1 LYIYIL
7 YKHIFHVCSMCMWNV
22 CTCMYILS
30 SFVQDT
36 DIHYT
41 WDSMFA
47 KCSYKKKWRI
57 QRGKVSSCV
66 WSSYSL
72 QPLFLHVN
80 MFLYIYILAIVAR
93 RWRWNVVEKHVS
105 FGDPPW
111 GW

>member
-1 LYIYIL
+1 
-7 YKHIFHVCSMCMWNV
+7 MCMWNV

-47 KCSYKKKWRI
+47 KCSYKRATKKWRI

-66 WSSYSL
+66 LSSYSL

-80 MFLYIYILAIVAR
+80 MFIYIYIILAIVAR
-93 RWRWNVVEKHVS
+93 RWR
-105 FGDPPW
+105 
-111 GW
+111 

>member
-1 LYIYIL
+1 
-7 YKHIFHVCSMCMWNV
+7 MCMWNV

-66 WSSYSL
+66 
-72 QPLFLHVN
+72 
-80 MFLYIYILAIVAR
+80 
-93 RWRWNVVEKHVS
+93 
-105 FGDPPW
+105 
-111 GW
+111 